1 MKIPKELIKE
11 YVKSENF
18 TNTTDIMES
27 IKSMF
32 ADVLNEVLQC
42 EMDEQL
48 GYDKHARTESGEE
61 KKNYRNGSTKRKMK
75 TQLGEVEISVPRDRN
90 GEYEP
95 KIIDKYQRN
104 ADGLEDKILSLYAHG
119 MSTRDIQE
127 QIKDLYDID
136 ISSELVSKISEK
148 ILPEVNEW
156 QNRPLEEYYPFI
168 FMDAIRYKLRENHQ
182 IISKAAYVVLGVN
195 ADGYKNIL
203 GIWVGGNESS
213 KFWLGVLNELKS
225 RGVKNVDLFCVDGLC
240 GFREAINAVSTFAGI
255 QRCIIHQIR
264 SSCKYVS
271 YKHIKEFTADL
282 KLVYGALNEET
293 ALEKLL
299 EFKEKWKSQYPSAVK
314 SWEDNWDILSTFFAY
329 PVEIRKIIYT
339 TNIIEGLNRQ
349 FRKVTKTK
357 SVFPNDDSLRK
368 MLYLAS
374 QNITKKWTQ
383 RYKNWDIV
391 ISQLE
396 IMHNQETA

>member
-1 MKIPKELIKE
+1 
-11 YVKSENF
+11 
-18 TNTTDIMES
+18 
-27 IKSMF
+27 
-32 ADVLNEVLQC
+32 
-42 EMDEQL
+42 
-48 GYDKHARTESGEE
+48 
-61 KKNYRNGSTKRKMK
+61 
-75 TQLGEVEISVPRDRN
+75 
-90 GEYEP
+90 
-95 KIIDKYQRN
+95 
-104 ADGLEDKILSLYAHG
+104 
-119 MSTRDIQE
+119 
-127 QIKDLYDID
+127 
-136 ISSELVSKISEK
+136 
-148 ILPEVNEW
+148 
-156 QNRPLEEYYPFI
+156 
-168 FMDAIRYKLRENHQ
+168 MDAIHYKLRENHQ

-225 RGVKNVDLFCVDGLC
+225 RGVKNVDLLCVDGLS
-240 GFREAINAVSTFAGI
+240 GFREAINAVYPFAGI

-282 KLVYGALNEET
+282 KFVYGALNEET

-299 EFKEKWKSQYPSAVK
+299 EFKEKWQSQYPSAVK

>member
-11 YVKSENF
+11 FVKSEDF
-18 TNTTDIMES
+18 KSTGDIMES
-27 IKSMF
+27 IKSMC
-32 ADVLNEVLQC
+32 ADVMNEVLQC
-42 EMDEQL
+42 EIDEKL
-48 GYDKHARTESGEE
+48 GYDRHERTESNED
-61 KKNYRNGSTKRKMK
+61 KNYRNGSTKRKIK
-75 TQLGEVEISVPRDRN
+75 TELGEVEISVPRDRK

-95 KIIDKYQRN
+95 QIIEKYQRN
-104 ADGLEDKILSLYAHG
+104 ADGLEEKILSLYAHG

-127 QIKDLYDID
+127 QIKDLYDIE

-148 ILPEVNEW
+148 IMPQVNEW
-156 QNRPLEEYYPFI
+156 QQRPLNEYYPFV
-168 FMDAIRYKLRENHQ
+168 FMDAIHYKIRENHQ
-182 IISKAAYVVLGVN
+182 IVSKAAYVVLGVN
-195 ADGYKNIL
+195 EDGYKEIL

-225 RGVKNVDLFCVDGLC
+225 RGVKNVDLFCVDGLS
-240 GFREAINAVSTFAGI
+240 GFREAIESAYPFAGI

-264 SSCKYVS
+264 ATTKYVS
-271 YKHIKEFTADL
+271 YKHIKEFVADL
-282 KLVYGALNEET
+282 KLVYGAVNEEA
-293 ALEKLL
+293 ALEKLMD
-299 EFKEKWKSQYPSAVK
+299 FKEKWQKEYPSAVK
-314 SWEDNWDILSTFFAY
+314 WEDNWDILSTFFAY

-339 TNIIEGLNRQ
+339 TNIIEGLHRQ

-357 SVFPNDDSLRK
+357 AVFPTDESLKK

-391 ISQLE
+391 ISQLA
-396 IMHNQETA
+396 ILNGKSA